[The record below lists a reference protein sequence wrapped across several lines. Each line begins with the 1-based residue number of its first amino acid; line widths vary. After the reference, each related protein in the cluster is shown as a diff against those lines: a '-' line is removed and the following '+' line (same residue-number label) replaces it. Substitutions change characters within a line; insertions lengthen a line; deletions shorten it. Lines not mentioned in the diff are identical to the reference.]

1 MKIIELEVTEST
13 NDEVKK
19 YWDLGEDIAVFA
31 RRQTGGRGTKGRSFA
46 SPEGGIYI
54 SFIKHYRGLKAEKA
68 YEVTEDISLS
78 VALTLR
84 AFGVK
89 AEIKWPN
96 DVYVGKKKICG
107 MLTQNEIKNGYVEKT
122 LCGIGINVN
131 NDLPIEL
138 DGITTSLKKEL
149 GREVD
154 LKSVLFTLVYNL
166 EKFQNVELYPS
177 FSCVVGKKVKVFEP
191 QKEAYEEK
199 VDEILP
205 DGRLKLANGKILS
218 VAEIKLL

>member
-122 LCGIGINVN
+122 LCGVGINVN

-138 DGITTSLKKEL
+138 DGIATSLKKEL

-154 LKSVLFTLVYNL
+154 LKSVLFTLVFNL

-177 FSCVVGKKVKVFEP
+177 FSCVAGKKVKVFEP
-191 QKEAYEEK
+191 QKEAYEEM

>member
-19 YWDLGEDIAVFA
+19 YWDLGEDIAVFSH
-31 RRQTGGRGTKGRSFA
+31 RQTGGRGTKGRSFA

-122 LCGIGINVN
+122 LCGVGINVN

-138 DGITTSLKKEL
+138 DGIATSLKKEL

-154 LKSVLFTLVYNL
+154 LKSVLFTLVFNL

-177 FSCVVGKKVKVFEP
+177 FSCVTGKKVKVFEP

-205 DGRLKLANGKILS
+205 DGRLKLADGKVLS

>member
-31 RRQTGGRGTKGRSFA
+31 RRQTGGRGTKGRSFS

-122 LCGIGINVN
+122 LCGVGINVN

-138 DGITTSLKKEL
+138 DGIATSLKKEL

-177 FSCVVGKKVKVFEP
+177 FSCVTGKKVKVFEP

>member
-31 RRQTGGRGTKGRSFA
+31 HRQTGGRGTKGRSFS

-122 LCGIGINVN
+122 LCGVGINVN
-131 NDLPIEL
+131 NDLPPEL
-138 DGITTSLKKEL
+138 DGIATSLKKEL

-154 LKSVLFTLVYNL
+154 LKSVLFTLVFNL

-177 FSCVVGKKVKVFEP
+177 FSCVTGKKVKVFEP

>member
-54 SFIKHYRGLKAEKA
+54 SFIKHYHGLKAEKA

-122 LCGIGINVN
+122 LCGVGINVN

-138 DGITTSLKKEL
+138 DGIATSLKKEL

-205 DGRLKLANGKILS
+205 DGRLKLADGKILS

>member
-138 DGITTSLKKEL
+138 DGIATSLKKEL

-177 FSCVVGKKVKVFEP
+177 FSCVVGKKVRVFEP

>member
-31 RRQTGGRGTKGRSFA
+31 HRQTGGRGTKGRSFS

-122 LCGIGINVN
+122 LCGVGINVN

-138 DGITTSLKKEL
+138 DGIATSLKKEL

-154 LKSVLFTLVYNL
+154 LKSVLFTLVFNL
-166 EKFQNVELYPS
+166 EKFQNVELYSS
-177 FSCVVGKKVKVFEP
+177 FSCVTGKKVKVFEP

-205 DGRLKLANGKILS
+205 DGRLKLADGKVLS

>member
-122 LCGIGINVN
+122 LCGVGINVN

-138 DGITTSLKKEL
+138 DGIATSLKKEL

-154 LKSVLFTLVYNL
+154 LKSVLFTLVFNL

-177 FSCVVGKKVKVFEP
+177 FSCVAGKKVKVFEP

-205 DGRLKLANGKILS
+205 DGRLKLADGKILS

>member
-122 LCGIGINVN
+122 LCGVGINVN

-138 DGITTSLKKEL
+138 DGIATSLKKEL

-154 LKSVLFTLVYNL
+154 LKSVLFSLVFNL

>member
-131 NDLPIEL
+131 NDLPSEL
-138 DGITTSLKKEL
+138 DGIATSLKKEL

-154 LKSVLFTLVYNL
+154 LKSVLFTLVFNL

-205 DGRLKLANGKILS
+205 DGRLKLADGKVLS

>member
-54 SFIKHYRGLKAEKA
+54 SFIKHYHGLKAEKA

-122 LCGIGINVN
+122 LCGVGINVN

-138 DGITTSLKKEL
+138 DGIATSLKKEL

-154 LKSVLFTLVYNL
+154 LKSVLFTLVFNL

>member
-122 LCGIGINVN
+122 LCGVGINVN

-138 DGITTSLKKEL
+138 DGIATSLKKEL

-154 LKSVLFTLVYNL
+154 LKSVLFTLVFNL

-177 FSCVVGKKVKVFEP
+177 FSCVAGKKVKVFEP

>member
-122 LCGIGINVN
+122 LCGVGINVN

-138 DGITTSLKKEL
+138 DGIATSLKKEL

-154 LKSVLFTLVYNL
+154 LKSVLFTLVFNL

-205 DGRLKLANGKILS
+205 DGRLKLADGKILS

>member
-13 NDEVKK
+13 NDEIKK

-31 RRQTGGRGTKGRSFA
+31 RRQTGGRGTMGRSFA

-54 SFIKHYRGLKAEKA
+54 SFIKHYHGLKAEKA

-122 LCGIGINVN
+122 LCGVGINVN

-138 DGITTSLKKEL
+138 DGIATSLKKEL

-154 LKSVLFTLVYNL
+154 LKSVLFTLVFNL

-205 DGRLKLANGKILS
+205 DGRLKLADGKILS

>member
-31 RRQTGGRGTKGRSFA
+31 RRQTGGRGSKGRSFS

-122 LCGIGINVN
+122 LCGVGINVN

-138 DGITTSLKKEL
+138 DGIATSLKKEL

-154 LKSVLFTLVYNL
+154 LKSVLFTLVFNL

-177 FSCVVGKKVKVFEP
+177 FSCVAGKRVKVFEP

-199 VDEILP
+199 VEEILP

>member
-138 DGITTSLKKEL
+138 DGIATSLKKEL

-154 LKSVLFTLVYNL
+154 LKSVLFTLVFNL

-205 DGRLKLANGKILS
+205 DGRLKLADGKILS

>member
-31 RRQTGGRGTKGRSFA
+31 HRQTGGRGTKGRSFS

-122 LCGIGINVN
+122 LCGVGINVN

-138 DGITTSLKKEL
+138 DGIATSLKKEL

-154 LKSVLFTLVYNL
+154 LKSVLFTLVFNL

-177 FSCVVGKKVKVFEP
+177 FSCVAGKKVKVFEP

-205 DGRLKLANGKILS
+205 DGRLKLADGKVLS

>member
-107 MLTQNEIKNGYVEKT
+107 MLTQNEIKNDYVEKT

-138 DGITTSLKKEL
+138 DGIATSLKKEL

-154 LKSVLFTLVYNL
+154 LKSVLFTLVFNL

-205 DGRLKLANGKILS
+205 DGRLKLADGKILS

>member
-1 MKIIELEVTEST
+1 MKIIKLEVTEST

-205 DGRLKLANGKILS
+205 DGRLKLADGKILS

>member
-122 LCGIGINVN
+122 LCGVGINVN

-138 DGITTSLKKEL
+138 DGIATSLKKEL

-177 FSCVVGKKVKVFEP
+177 FSCVAGKKVKVFEP

-205 DGRLKLANGKILS
+205 DGRLKLADGKILS

>member
-107 MLTQNEIKNGYVEKT
+107 MLTQNEIKDGYVEKT
-122 LCGIGINVN
+122 LCGVGINVN

-138 DGITTSLKKEL
+138 DGIATSLKKEL

-177 FSCVVGKKVKVFEP
+177 FSCVVGERVKVFEP
-191 QKEAYEEK
+191 QKETYEEK